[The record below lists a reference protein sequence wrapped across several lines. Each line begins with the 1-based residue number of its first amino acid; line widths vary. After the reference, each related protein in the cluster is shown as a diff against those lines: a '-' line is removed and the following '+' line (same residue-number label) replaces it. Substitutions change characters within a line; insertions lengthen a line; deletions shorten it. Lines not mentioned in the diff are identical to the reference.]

1 MRIGPLTIRWTKD
14 VKAEEA
20 ETQRLSMVSSRLF
33 VRLRA
38 DNENMSQVLQRIMDR
53 AASRRKS
60 KTPKGA
66 GAVV

>member
-1 MRIGPLTIRWTKD
+1 MTIGPLTIRWTKD
-14 VKAEEA
+14 VQAEQAEA
-20 ETQRLSMVSSRLF
+20 QRLSMVRSRVI

-38 DNENMSQVLQRIMDR
+38 DNENMSQVLQCIMDR
-53 AASRRKS
+53 AASQGP